1 MQSTESD
8 KILKIR
14 EGDIGSFEQVFH
26 SHCKELVRYANTILK
41 NTDEAEDIVQ
51 QLFVNLWQK
60 RESLQV
66 NTSIRSYLYRAVHNN
81 CLNRIQ
87 QLSVQQTYTA
97 YLGYAGEQH
106 SAPASAAVQQKE
118 VEKAIEEAME
128 KLPEQCRKIFKLS
141 RQEGMKYQQIA
152 DELNLSVKTVE
163 NQMGKALKHMRE
175 QLKDYLPG
183 VILFLLYHN

>member
-1 MQSTESD
+1 MQATESQN
-8 KILKIR
+8 IFNIR
-14 EGDIGSFEQVFH
+14 EGDIRLFEQVFQMY
-26 SHCKELVRYANTILK
+26 CKELVRYANTILK
-41 NTDEAEDIVQ
+41 NADEAEDIVQ

-66 NTSIRSYLYRAVHNN
+66 NTSMRSYLYRAVHNC
-81 CLNRIQ
+81 CLNRIK
-87 QLSVQQTYTA
+87 QLSVKQTYTT
-97 YLGYAGEQH
+97 YMGYAGEQH
-106 SAPASAAVQQKE
+106 SAPASAAIQQKE
-118 VEKAIEEAME
+118 VEKAIGVAIE

-141 RQEGMKYQQIA
+141 RQHGMRYQQIA

-183 VILFLLYHN
+183 VILFFLYHN